1 MAISQL
7 YVSNAWEIML
17 NIYVKTVIESWSIA
31 WLDWSKLAFARLDS
45 FSAKIFKI
53 VTRWKDC
60 IDRVM

>member
-31 WLDWSKLAFARLDS
+31 WLD
-45 FSAKIFKI
+45 
-53 VTRWKDC
+53 
-60 IDRVM
+60 